1 MPHILLLR
9 LSAPMQS
16 WGVMSRFS
24 RRDTGKEPS
33 KSGVIGLLCAALG
46 ILREEA
52 NTENPFF
59 AELIKLKMGVLVLR
73 EGILQSDYHTA
84 QNIAKADG
92 GTKETELSTRFYLA
106 DADFVVGLEGENR
119 ETLEKIQKALQKPKW
134 QLFLGRK
141 AFVPDVPVYF
151 REDENIFTVEK
162 SDESLKEFLQ
172 GEKLKGILQKHYD
185 EFGKHSRLSETKRR
199 LIIENEKGSETRQDV
214 PLSFAARRFTN
225 RRVKTE
231 FIEIKNGGQSD
242 GNLPDEDDFEST
254 LADGLG

>member
-33 KSGVIGLLCAALG
+33 KSGVIGLMCAALG
-46 ILREEA
+46 ISRDEA
-52 NTENPFF
+52 TEDNPLFT
-59 AELIKLKMGVLVLR
+59 ELIKLKMGVCVIR

-92 GTKETELSTRFYLA
+92 GTKDTELSTRFYLA
-106 DADFVVGLEGENR
+106 DADFVVALAGDDFQRLEM
-119 ETLEKIQKALQKPKW
+119 IQNALKNPKW

-141 AFVPDVPVYF
+141 AFVPDTPVYF
-151 REDENIFTVEK
+151 REGIFTAENTENAVE
-162 SDESLKEFLQ
+162 EFLR
-172 GEKLKGILQKHYD
+172 GEEFEFVLRKFD
-185 EFGKHSRLSETKRR
+185 EDFGRSVKDFEQRRR
-199 LIIENEKGSETRQDV
+199 LIIEDDEKGTETRQDV

-225 RRVKTE
+225 RRVRTD
-231 FIEIKNGGQSD
+231 FINLKNGGETNGS
-242 GNLPDEDDFEST
+242 LFDEDDS
-254 LADGLG
+254 

>member
-46 ILREEA
+46 ISRDEA
-52 NTENPFF
+52 NMENPLF
-59 AELIKLKMGVLVLR
+59 AALVKLKMGVRVIR
-73 EGILQSDYHTA
+73 EGVLQSDYHTA

-92 GTKETELSTRFYLA
+92 GTKDTELSTRFYLA
-106 DADFVVGLEGENR
+106 DADFVVGLEGDES
-119 ETLEKIQKALQKPKW
+119 ETLETVQEALKNPKW

-141 AFVPDVPVYF
+141 AFVPATPVYF
-151 REDENIFTVEK
+151 REGVFTVEESEK
-162 SDESLKEFLQ
+162 SLEDFLRNDA
-172 GEKLKGILQKHYD
+172 EVILRKFNE
-185 EFGKHSRLSETKRR
+185 EFGSRNQDNQSRKR
-199 LIIENEKGSETRQDV
+199 LIIEDKEGSETRQDV
-214 PLSFAARRFTN
+214 PLSFAERRFIN

-231 FIEIKNGGQSD
+231 FINLKGEESNGT
-242 GNLPDEDDFEST
+242 LFDEDGFES
-254 LADGLG
+254 AFAPGSV